1 MKITKEILKRM
12 IKEEL
17 KEAYRD
23 QYGQPQH
30 VSNRYPV
37 KKRSVPRMDL
47 QTAMAFLKFGWDGLE
62 DDQRER
68 IEALQQSLLASSQN
82 FKNPQFKQQA
92 EEKYNTLTAAIENS
106 KGEQ

>member
-1 MKITKEILKRM
+1 M

-23 QYGQPQH
+23 QYGQRQH
-30 VSNRYPV
+30 VSNKYPV
-37 KKRSVPRMDL
+37 KQSAPRMDL
-47 QTAMAFLKFGWDGLE
+47 QHAVALLSFGWDGLE

-68 IEALQQSLLASSQN
+68 IEALQQSLLSSSQN